1 MKKLILTTLTASLI
15 STTAFAAPNT
25 GCGLGN
31 EVIKNQDTVLLQV
44 LAVTTNGTI
53 GNQTFGITSGTV
65 GCTKPAQ
72 FVSNEKAK
80 SFVADNM
87 DALAMDISSGQ
98 GESIETLATLLNIE
112 NKTAFKVKLQSN
124 FATIYSSSNVTS
136 AQVIDSIVAV
146 AG

>member
-1 MKKLILTTLTASLI
+1 MKKVILASLAATLV
-15 STTAFAAPNT
+15 STAAFAGPNT

-31 EVIKNQDTVLLQV
+31 EVIKNQDTVLMQV

-65 GCTKPAQ
+65 GCTKPAKI
-72 FVSNEKAK
+72 VSNEKAK
-80 SFVADNM
+80 SFIADNM
-87 DALAMDISSGQ
+87 DTLAMDISSGK
-98 GESIETLATLLNIE
+98 GESIETLATLL
-112 NKTAFKVKLQSN
+112 KVTDKAAFKAKLQSN
-124 FATIYSSSNVTS
+124 FSNIYSSSDVTT

>member
-1 MKKLILTTLTASLI
+1 MKKAIFASIALLV
-15 STTAFAAPNT
+15 STSTFANENT

-31 EVIKNQDTVLLQV
+31 QVIQNQDSVLKQV

-65 GCTKPAQ
+65 GCTKPAA
-72 FVSNEKAK
+72 FVSNDKAN

-87 DALAMDISSGQ
+87 DTLAMDISNGK
-98 GESIETLATLLNIE
+98 GESVDTLATLLNVE
-112 NKTAFKVKLQSN
+112 DKATFKAKLQNN
-124 FATIYSSSNVTS
+124 FAKIYSSSDVTS
-136 AQVIDSIVAV
+136 AQVIENIVAV

>member
-1 MKKLILTTLTASLI
+1 MKKAILASFAATLI
-15 STTAFAAPNT
+15 STTAIAGPNT

-31 EVIKNQDTVLLQV
+31 EVIKNQDTVLMQV

-65 GCTKPAQ
+65 GCTKPAK

-87 DALAMDISSGQ
+87 DTLAMDISNGQ
-98 GESIETLATLLNIE
+98 GESIETLATLLNVE
-112 NKTAFKVKLQSN
+112 DKASFKAKLQNN
-124 FATIYSSSNVTS
+124 FANIYSNSDVTS